1 MSYKRLIPCILIANG
16 EAVKWFDEREVIAHD
31 VVKLAREYSDRG
43 ADELLIFNLAETD
56 EENDETL
63 DLIRQMNRIIKI
75 PMIVGGHIRQIEDI
89 ERILD
94 MGAKRAILNFSKVD
108 ALKMAKDATKRYGK
122 EKIAVSI
129 NSFDEL
135 FKKQHL
141 ITEYSSELIFMHR
154 VDLDSVMNVT
164 DIPGIMV
171 TATMEEAELFKVLK
185 CPSIRGLSGK
195 FISQRERDFK
205 EYKDRC
211 VAEGIKMTA
220 FESYMDFS
228 EFRLNAE
235 GLLPVVVQN
244 YKTSEVLMMGY
255 MNQEAFE
262 QTIKTGKMTYFS
274 RSRNELRVKGDE
286 LGNYQFVK
294 SLTVDCD
301 KDTLLAK
308 VEQIGAACH
317 TGNPT
322 CFFQPIAGTGRREI
336 STLQILDR
344 VYHSISYRKE
354 NPTKEDWTNDILA
367 GNGID
372 KILKKIGE
380 EATELIIAAKNPNRN
395 DITHEI
401 SDLMY
406 HVISLMVERD
416 ICWDDIAEEFDKR

>member
-1 MSYKRLIPCILIANG
+1 MSYKRLIPCILIADG
-16 EAVKWFDEREVIAHD
+16 EAVNWFDERKVIAHD
-31 VVKLAREYSDRG
+31 VVKLARDYSDRG
-43 ADELLIFNLAETD
+43 ADELLIFNLAETE

-63 DLIRQMNRIIKI
+63 DLIRQIHRMIKI
-75 PMIVGGHIRQIEDI
+75 PMIVGGHIKQLEDI

-94 MGAKRAILNFSKVD
+94 MGAKRAILNFSKPD
-108 ALKMAKDATKRYGK
+108 ALKMVEEANKKYGK

-129 NSFDEL
+129 NNFDEL

-141 ITEYSSELIFMHR
+141 ITEYSSELVFMHR

-171 TATMEEAELFKVLK
+171 TDTMEEDELFKILK
-185 CPSIRGLSGK
+185 CPNIRGLSGK
-195 FISQRERDFK
+195 FISQRERDFQT
-205 EYKDRC
+205 YKDKC
-211 VAEGIKMTA
+211 TAEGIQMTA

-228 EFRLNAE
+228 EFRLNAQ

-262 QTIKTGKMTYFS
+262 RTIKSGKMTYFS
-274 RSRNELRVKGDE
+274 RSRNEVWVKGE
-286 LGNYQFVK
+286 TSGHYQFVK
-294 SLTVDCD
+294 SLTIDCD
-301 KDTLLAK
+301 RDTLLAR
-308 VEQIGAACH
+308 VEQVGAACH
-317 TGNPT
+317 TGNPS

-344 VYHSISYRKE
+344 VYQSTLYRKE
-354 NPTKEDWTNDILA
+354 NPTKEAWASDILV
-367 GNGID
+367 GNSID

-380 EATELIIAAKNPNRN
+380 EATELIIAAKNPNRD

-416 ICWDDIAEEFDKR
+416 IEWDDIAEEFDKR